1 MTLFYFIHLFFF
13 VSYSGPSCSLSA
25 ALEYIGLSDIMLVVR
40 LMQFCAA
47 GKLDMFSTPLQMTE
61 PSECLGYLSAA
72 IGALAKEN
80 PLSLKQLVKVCAQ
93 VRNDFLSSR
102 ISYDCKRVYILFD
115 KIALRSFSKSKII
128 LLCYIVAKLIIS

>member
-1 MTLFYFIHLFFF
+1 
-13 VSYSGPSCSLSA
+13 
-25 ALEYIGLSDIMLVVR
+25 MLVVR

-93 VRNDFLSSR
+93 VINSSLSNT
-102 ISYDCKRVYILFD
+102 ISYCKCIYNLSAKGDFKILFN
-115 KIALRSFSKSKII
+115 KS
-128 LLCYIVAKLIIS
+128 VLI

>member
-1 MTLFYFIHLFFF
+1 
-13 VSYSGPSCSLSA
+13 
-25 ALEYIGLSDIMLVVR
+25 MLVVR

-93 VRNDFLSSR
+93 VINSSLSTT
-102 ISYDCKRVYILFD
+102 ISYYCKCIYNLSAKGDF
-115 KIALRSFSKSKII
+115 KIMFNRS
-128 LLCYIVAKLIIS
+128 VLI